1 MDEAALLYDWNLGAP
16 EAQRSA
22 GPPGKLGAAVV
33 LDETL
38 RDGIQSPSAID
49 PTLDEK
55 IRLLHLMDALGVW
68 QLDLGLPGAGAHQ
81 RAAIERLCTEIRDS
95 KLSIRANVACRTVVS
110 DIEPVAGIVHKTGVP
125 LEVYAFIGSSPIR
138 QYAEEWDVAFIEKQ
152 SVEAIR
158 FAVAQGLS
166 VAYVTEDTTRS
177 RPDQLRRLFLS
188 AIEAG
193 ARRLCLC
200 DTVGHATPDGAAAL
214 VQWAQTVVR
223 ESGVEVG
230 LDWHGHN
237 DRGLA
242 LANALAAGA
251 AGATRL
257 HGCAAGIGERVGN
270 TATDQLLVN
279 LKLLGHPLYGP
290 RDLTRLCEFTTLA
303 AKATGY
309 AVPVNYPLVGSDAF
323 RTATGVHAAAIVKA
337 QRKGDRW
344 LADRIYSGVPAG
356 EFGKQQQ
363 IEVGPMSGLSNVK
376 HWLATHQI
384 PADEGLAKAV
394 LARAKGVSRTL
405 TEGEVAA
412 LVAEL
417 RSQPLAQGG
426 AA

>member
-1 MDEAALLYDWNLGAP
+1 MSAEHDLFFDWNAAQAAPDRLG
-16 EAQRSA
+16 EA
-22 GPPGKLGAAVV
+22 LV

-38 RDGIQSPSAID
+38 RDGIQSPSAVD
-49 PTLDEK
+49 PRIEEKIEILHLLDE
-55 IRLLHLMDALGVW
+55 LGVL
-68 QLDLGLPGAGAHQ
+68 QLDVGLPGAGPHQ
-81 RAAIERLCTEIRDS
+81 RAAVKRLVEEIRDARL
-95 KLSIRANVACRTVVS
+95 KIRANVACRTVVS
-110 DIEPVAGIVHKTGVP
+110 DIAPAAEVQQETGYP

-138 QYAEEWDVAFIEKQ
+138 QYAEEWDLAFIEKQ

-158 FAVAQGLS
+158 FAARENLS
-166 VAYVTEDTTRS
+166 VTYVTEDTTRS
-177 RPDQLRRLFLS
+177 KPDDLRRLFLS

-200 DTVGHATPDGAAAL
+200 DTVGHATPQGAAAL
-214 VQWAQTVVR
+214 VKFALEVVR

-270 TATDQLLVN
+270 TAIDQLLVN
-279 LKLLGHPLYGP
+279 LKLLGHPVYGE
-290 RDLTRLCEFTTLA
+290 RDMTRLVRFVELA
-303 AKATGY
+303 ARVTGHSL
-309 AVPVNYPLVGSDAF
+309 PVNYPVAGDDAF

-356 EFGKQQQ
+356 EFGKEQQ
-363 IEVGPMSGLSNVK
+363 IEVGPLSGLSNVK
-376 HWLATHQI
+376 HWLARHEI
-384 PADEGLAKAV
+384 PADEPLAKAI
-394 LARAKGVSRTL
+394 LQRAKTSPRTL
-405 TEGEVAA
+405 TE
-412 LVAEL
+412 AEL
-417 RSQPLAQGG
+417 LQLVRELRQKAWS
-426 AA
+426 